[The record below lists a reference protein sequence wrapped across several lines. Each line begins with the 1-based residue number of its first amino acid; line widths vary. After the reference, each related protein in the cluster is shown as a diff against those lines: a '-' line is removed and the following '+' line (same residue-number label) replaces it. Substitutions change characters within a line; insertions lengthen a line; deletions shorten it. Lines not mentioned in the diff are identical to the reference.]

1 MENLIE
7 KINKT
12 IEVFKVEVDKNLK
25 GNKAAGRR
33 ARVISLELGNLLK
46 EYRKV
51 SMETN
56 K

>member
-1 MENLIE
+1 MEVLIK
-7 KINKT
+7 KIDKLMDA
-12 IEVFKVEVDKNLK
+12 FKVECDKNLH